1 MEGISDVKK
10 AVYITTAGGFIGD
23 KNFGAQYAEGVC
35 GMLGCD
41 DFSFVAAEGLDIIG
55 MNVEAL
61 VSEAEDRAKKLAKQL
76 SDCD

>member
-1 MEGISDVKK
+1 
-10 AVYITTAGGFIGD
+10 
-23 KNFGAQYAEGVC
+23 
-35 GMLGCD
+35 MLGCD

-61 VSEAEDRAKKLAKQL
+61 VSEAEARAKKLAKQL